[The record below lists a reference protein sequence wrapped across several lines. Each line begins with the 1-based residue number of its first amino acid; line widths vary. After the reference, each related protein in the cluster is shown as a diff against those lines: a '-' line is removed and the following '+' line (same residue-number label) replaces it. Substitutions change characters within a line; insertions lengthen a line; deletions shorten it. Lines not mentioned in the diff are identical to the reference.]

1 MSVTAPKYPWLG
13 LIVLLVVCFA
23 AAGIGGAVT
32 TPKIATWYA
41 ALAKPSWNPPNW
53 IFGPVWSVL
62 YLCMA
67 IAAWLVWRQ
76 GGLAGAATPLA
87 LFAVQ
92 LVLNLAW
99 SWLFFGFENPG
110 LAFVDIVLLW
120 AAIAATMVAFWFR
133 SAIAGILF
141 LPYLA
146 WVSFA
151 AALNFTLW
159 RLNL

>member
-99 SWLFFGFENPG
+99 SWLFFGFQNPG

-151 AALNFTLW
+151 AVLNFVVW
-159 RLNL
+159 RLNA